1 MLAGYEELGDGFEP
15 IRLKQEIFWVNKF
28 YNNKMYLSLL

>member
-15 IRLKQEIFWVNKF
+15 IRLKQEVFWVNNKF
-28 YNNKMYLSLL
+28 L

>member
-15 IRLKQEIFWVNKF
+15 SRLKQEIFWVDNKV
-28 YNNKMYLSLL
+28 L